1 MASDF
6 LLVEAI
12 ALDFLDELEINSIG
26 LLQALSLS
34 RSLIITKTSTSW
46 RRYWHNIIIHQEI
59 IQDIFHQDNIHQDTD
74 LQKAKTKHEQILGL
88 QKLPL
93 KKRK

>member
-26 LLQALSLS
+26 LLQAHSLSLS
-34 RSLIITKTSTSW
+34 LSSSQK
-46 RRYWHNIIIHQEI
+46 HQPAE
-59 IQDIFHQDNIHQDTD
+59 DTTD
-74 LQKAKTKHEQILGL
+74 TI
-88 QKLPL
+88 
-93 KKRK
+93 